1 MARKFSPKEYSRT
14 TKSIRFTV
22 LAGLRCIFESI
33 RLNFVN
39 SQNNRVLCEKY
50 SIGARTETDQALR
63 VIAISIFGF
72 LTFVLLTFL
81 LKKEQILPPRINQF

>member
-50 SIGARTETDQALR
+50 SIGARTETDQALKY
-63 VIAISIFGF
+63 FY
-72 LTFVLLTFL
+72 
-81 LKKEQILPPRINQF
+81 LPFIPYC

>member
-50 SIGARTETDQALR
+50 SIAARTETDQALINKMPSAAL
-63 VIAISIFGF
+63 VA
-72 LTFVLLTFL
+72 FVCLLCCVAAPL
-81 LKKEQILPPRINQF
+81 GRRRCSG